1 MKVADRMSALGK
13 QGLEKIEERPQTL
26 RLIALERVRDAILEG
41 KIAPGERL
49 VERNLGE
56 RLGVSRSVVREV
68 IRNLESEG
76 LVESTP
82 SGPRLSTI
90 TVDQAKQIYE
100 IRVHLESSAVAACA
114 EVSTDQTVSDLKVAL
129 AAVAEAHR
137 EGSPIGAL
145 RATMRFYEIIFAVS
159 GHEIAWDIV
168 QRLNSRIS
176 QLRAMT
182 LSVKGRQAAG
192 LNRLSGIVQAI
203 ADHDPVAAAEACR
216 EHITEASS
224 IAIAA
229 LSK

>member
-1 MKVADRMSALGK
+1 MER
-13 QGLEKIEERPQTL
+13 IEERPQTL

-41 KIAPGERL
+41 QIAPGERL

-100 IRVHLESSAVAACA
+100 IRNHLESSAVAACA
-114 EVSTDQTVSDLKVAL
+114 EVSTDETVGELKVAL
-129 AAVAEAHR
+129 AAIAAAH
-137 EGSPIGAL
+137 EGGSAIGAL
-145 RATMRFYEIIFAVS
+145 RATMRFYEIIFAAS
-159 GHEIAWDIV
+159 RHEIAWDIV

-192 LNRLSGIVQAI
+192 LKRLSGIVQAI
-203 ADHDPVAAAEACR
+203 ADHDPVGGARACR
-216 EHITEASS
+216 EHIAEASN
-224 IAIAA
+224 IAVAA
-229 LSK
+229 LSKQSSSG